1 MNSTSSS
8 PRPCCAGADTAR
20 RRLLFN
26 CDDFGRDPEINT
38 AILKAHREGVLQSA
52 SLMVTGSALDEAV
65 AISGECPALKVG
77 LHLALSEVL
86 PVRPPHE
93 LSDLV
98 SSEGRFLSPGKSG
111 LRLAV
116 SAAAREQ
123 AKTEIKAQFEKY
135 ASLRLPRDHVDGHHH
150 LHMHPFVFDQCLHW
164 ARHFGFQRIRI
175 ADEAGAWFPPRRN
188 ASQFVSKWMRHL
200 TFRALAKRARKK
212 AAAMGVSALTGVL
225 GLWET
230 GCVSEDYLL
239 QAIPKLPPGDWE
251 VYVHVGSPGSECE
264 LEAMLSEKV
273 KALA

>member
-1 MNSTSSS
+1 ML
-8 PRPCCAGADTAR
+8 G
-20 RRLLFN
+20 LLFN
-26 CDDFGRDPEINT
+26 CDDFGRDPEINA
-38 AILKAHREGVLQSA
+38 AILRTHREGILGSA

-65 AISGECPALKVG
+65 AISGECPGLKVG

-135 ASLRLPRDHVDGHHH
+135 VSLGLPRHHVDGHHH

-175 ADEAGAWFPPRRN
+175 TDEAGAWFPPRRD
-188 ASQFVSKWMRHL
+188 SSEFMSKWLRHM
-200 TFRALAKRARKK
+200 TFRALAKGARKK
-212 AAAMGVSALTGVL
+212 AAAAGVAFLDGVL

-230 GCVSEDYLL
+230 GRVSEDYLL
-239 QAIPKLPPGDWE
+239 SAIPNLPPGDWE
-251 VYVHVGSPGSECE
+251 IYVHVGTPGSECE
-264 LEAMLSEKV
+264 LEAMLSERVKV
-273 KALA
+273 LV